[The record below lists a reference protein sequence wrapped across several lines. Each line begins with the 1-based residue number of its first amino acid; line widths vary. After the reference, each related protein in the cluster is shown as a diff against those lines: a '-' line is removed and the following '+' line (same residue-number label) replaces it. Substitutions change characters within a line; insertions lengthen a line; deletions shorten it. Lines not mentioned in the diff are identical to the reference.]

1 MLQWK
6 CRIHGCDRRRSRSAG
21 SAERG
26 AVTGIAWAWDSRRML
41 SGAVGTG
48 RRSTLVFEVMP

>member
-6 CRIHGCDRRRSRSAG
+6 CRIHGCDRRSSRNAG
-21 SAERG
+21 GVEHG
-26 AVTGIAWAWDSRRML
+26 AVTGIAWARGSARTQ

-48 RRSTLVFEVMP
+48 RRSTLVSEVMP